1 MALGGQAI
9 GGQAI
14 VGEEIWVFDTSSIIE
29 LKVIFTEDIE
39 DILAKLEVLVAEER
53 LGFPVQ
59 VRMELERRIDALT
72 EWATRIDRDFL
83 GGGFTPADHLVAEV
97 KAKAKNVVD
106 MAKPLDEQE
115 VEADPFIL
123 AMALQLQ
130 RGGHNVTVVT
140 EENREYGPSLTRPEG
155 KISLKTAGGLLGIR
169 IVKVRQFLEE
179 QGWL

>member
-1 MALGGQAI
+1 MALGGQAP

-14 VGEEIWVFDTSSIIE
+14 VSEEIWVFDTSSIIE
-29 LKVIFTEDIE
+29 LKAIFPGDIE
-39 DILAKLEVLVAEER
+39 DILAKLKVLVAEGR

-59 VRMELERRIDALT
+59 VRMELERRFDALT
-72 EWATRIDRDFL
+72 EWATRIDRDLL
-83 GGGFTPADHLVAEV
+83 GGRFTPTDQLVAEV

-106 MAKPLDEQE
+106 TAKPMDEQE

-123 AMALQLQ
+123 AIALQLQ
-130 RGGHNVTVVT
+130 RGGHNVAIVT

-155 KISLKTAGGLLGIR
+155 KLSLKTAGGLLGIR
-169 IVKVRQFLEE
+169 IVKVREFLEE